1 MSSTHENILLAEA
14 VAHLIRM
21 NESGYQSATGAANK
35 SLTEWL
41 TRSPAHTQALL
52 SIYATWRVLENNSSK
67 LSIDELIAAARAD
80 TAGDK
85 VIMLMPPAT
94 AGTRAAQKSKWAL
107 KLAAAVLVPPLAVAA
122 LWYAISTGANTY
134 SNSSAALRR
143 VTLPDGSIVA
153 LSPNSQIHL
162 HWTDTERRLDLN
174 TGRARFQ
181 VAKNPNRPFFVQTK
195 LSTVRAVGTVFDVEA
210 DGSETNVTVI
220 EGQVA
225 VESPLATDGMQQ
237 THRKST
243 VGASRTSTMQLKA
256 GERASVSDA
265 TTRNAKATSLIA
277 WTARQIVFRAA
288 PLSAVVDELN
298 RYRDQRVV
306 INDSELATLLVSG
319 VFDPKDPELLLNYL
333 RQYEGVRT
341 SIADDGSM
349 LLSLEGQPAS

>member
-1 MSSTHENILLAEA
+1 MSSTQDNKLLAEA

-21 NESGYQSATGAANK
+21 SESGYQSASGATNK

-41 TRSPAHTQALL
+41 TRSPAHAQALL
-52 SIYATWRVLENNSSK
+52 SAYATWRVLEMNSSK
-67 LSIDELIAAARAD
+67 LSIVELIAAARAE
-80 TAGDK
+80 GDESK
-85 VIMLMPPAT
+85 VVMLTPSAPMRA
-94 AGTRAAQKSKWAL
+94 RAAQKPQWAL
-107 KLAAAVLVPPLAVAA
+107 KLAAAVLVLPLATAA
-122 LWYAISTGANTY
+122 LWYAIDIGMNTY
-134 SNSSAALRR
+134 SNSSEELRR

-153 LSPNSQIHL
+153 LSPKSQIHL
-162 HWTDTERRLDLN
+162 RWTAAERRLDLS

-210 DGSETNVTVI
+210 QALETNVTVI

-237 THRKST
+237 AHRKST
-243 VGASRTSTMQLKA
+243 VSAGRTSTMQLKA

-298 RYRDQRVV
+298 RYRDQRV
-306 INDSELATLLVSG
+306 IIKDSELATLLVSG

-333 RQYEGVRT
+333 RQYEGVR
-341 SIADDGSM
+341 SSVADDGSM
-349 LLSLEGQPAS
+349 LLSLDGKSAP